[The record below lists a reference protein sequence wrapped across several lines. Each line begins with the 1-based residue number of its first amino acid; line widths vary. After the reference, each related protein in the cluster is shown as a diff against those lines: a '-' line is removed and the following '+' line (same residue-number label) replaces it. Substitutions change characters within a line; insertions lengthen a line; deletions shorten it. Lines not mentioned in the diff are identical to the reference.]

1 LCSQQI
7 LQSLEGRREQ
17 RRLYLLHRR
26 RTEDTPVLLGQE
38 RTDMMNI
45 KNWGLLSLQS
55 LSKRLTSRPSTNATT
70 K

>member
-1 LCSQQI
+1 M
-7 LQSLEGRREQ
+7 QSLEGRREQ

>member
-1 LCSQQI
+1 M
-7 LQSLEGRREQ
+7 QSLEGRREQ

-45 KNWGLLSLQS
+45 KNWGPLSLQS
-55 LSKRLTSRPSTNATT
+55 LSERLTSRPSTNATT